1 LTIVSTAF
9 SVCYVGATPVLV
21 DAEGA
26 TYNLDP
32 EQIES
37 KITTRT
43 RAIMPVHLYGHPVDM
58 DPILTLARRYNL
70 MVIEDA
76 AEAHG
81 AEYRGRRVG
90 SFGLLNCFS
99 FYGNKIITTGEG
111 GMLVTDDDLL
121 AKRVMRLKDLAHS
134 EERRFSHTEI
144 AYVLRMT
151 NMQAAVGVAQM
162 ERVQEFI
169 ARKRWMADFYRQVLG
184 GIEGLHLPEEM
195 PWAKSVYWMY
205 AVRVTPDFG
214 CSRDELMRRLQEK
227 GIATR
232 TFFIPMHQQPVFQKM
247 GLFKNE
253 RYPVAD
259 RLSEEG
265 LYLPSGLTITKE
277 QIERVADELREIQK
291 TVRG

>member
-1 LTIVSTAF
+1 
-9 SVCYVGATPVLV
+9 
-21 DAEGA
+21 
-26 TYNLDP
+26 
-32 EQIES
+32 
-37 KITTRT
+37 
-43 RAIMPVHLYGHPVDM
+43 
-58 DPILTLARRYNL
+58 
-70 MVIEDA
+70 
-76 AEAHG
+76 
-81 AEYRGRRVG
+81 
-90 SFGLLNCFS
+90 
-99 FYGNKIITTGEG
+99 
-111 GMLVTDDDLL
+111 
-121 AKRVMRLKDLAHS
+121 
-134 EERRFSHTEI
+134 
-144 AYVLRMT
+144 
-151 NMQAAVGVAQM
+151 
-162 ERVQEFI
+162 
-169 ARKRWMADFYRQVLG
+169 MADFYRQVLG